1 MIHTDG
7 VATVSARED
16 LRTEVRTPGGV
27 ALSKVYRV
35 RAEIDTMLDEL
46 RPGDRVPAE
55 RELAG
60 RFGVARETVRHALR
74 DLAVEGRIRRQGRG
88 TVLARPKVVRP
99 LAPESAGEEAAGVV
113 RRLLSWEDGVAD
125 AEVARDLDLAPQT
138 PIMTLER
145 LLFADGDPIAL
156 ERIDLSLDRFGWLRA
171 AFDPL
176 SSLATTIGDSGVEY
190 AGTTERIETVLA
202 APREAALL
210 RCRPA
215 VPLFRVVRRGIDT
228 QGRPI
233 ERVAALYRGD
243 RVAFEVRTAGR
254 RRCGGARAVGGQG
267 RERPR
272 RPAGQ
277 RLLLLNHARAYPS
290 AAAPRNPHPDTRGSP
305 HHRTPGVRVEGN
317 RPRRLRTVGA
327 DPRDHRED
335 AYRRQD
341 RGPGPGRGR

>member
-1 MIHTDG
+1 MIHTER
-7 VATVSARED
+7 VATVPAPD
-16 LRTEVRTPGGV
+16 DFRTEVPAPGGV
-27 ALSKVYRV
+27 APSKVYRV

-99 LAPESAGEEAAGVV
+99 LAPEPAGEDAPGVV

-125 AEVARDLDLAPQT
+125 AEVARDLGLAPHT

-145 LLFADGDPIAL
+145 LLYADGDPIAL

-171 AFDPL
+171 GFDPL
-176 SSLATTIGDSGVEY
+176 GSLAATIGDSGVEY
-190 AGTTERIETVLA
+190 AGATERIETVLA
-202 APREAALL
+202 APREAGLL

-215 VPLFRVVRRGIDT
+215 VPLFRVVRRGMDT

-233 ERVAALYRGD
+233 ERVASLYRGD
-243 RVAFEVRTAGR
+243 RVAFEVRTG
-254 RRCGGARAVGGQG
+254 
-267 RERPR
+267 
-272 RPAGQ
+272 
-277 RLLLLNHARAYPS
+277 
-290 AAAPRNPHPDTRGSP
+290 
-305 HHRTPGVRVEGN
+305 
-317 RPRRLRTVGA
+317 
-327 DPRDHRED
+327 
-335 AYRRQD
+335 
-341 RGPGPGRGR
+341 GRGH

>member
-7 VATVSARED
+7 VATVPARED
-16 LRTEVRTPGGV
+16 VRTEVRAPGGM

-35 RAEIDTMLDEL
+35 RAEIDTMLDGL

-125 AEVARDLDLAPQT
+125 AEVARDLDLPPRT

-190 AGTTERIETVLA
+190 AGATERIETVLA
-202 APREAALL
+202 APREAGLL

-243 RVAFEVRTAGR
+243 RVAFEVRTG
-254 RRCGGARAVGGQG
+254 
-267 RERPR
+267 
-272 RPAGQ
+272 
-277 RLLLLNHARAYPS
+277 
-290 AAAPRNPHPDTRGSP
+290 
-305 HHRTPGVRVEGN
+305 
-317 RPRRLRTVGA
+317 
-327 DPRDHRED
+327 
-335 AYRRQD
+335 
-341 RGPGPGRGR
+341 GRGR